1 VRVAGSLPCVCVA
14 GCGFVFAGGWQEFET
29 LEFDRPQTLSTTATT
44 VLTFV
49 VAAADDDGGG
59 SDATESTGSSADS
72 EAAAA
77 PPPPSDGQE
86 DGTEPTEPLEFE
98 AELLDF
104 EAEGDDDDDDDDD
117 GSGSR
122 DDGGLPFAGFVCYM
136 DVDLVARGSREI
148 DTLRDR
154 THWAQQ
160 MLLFEATTVYP
171 GELITLEATVD
182 NTRGPFTV
190 YTFEAY
196 VSAAAAA
203 TTDDADDIRGSGS
216 GSGRRSLGRVVLDEH
231 F

>member
-1 VRVAGSLPCVCVA
+1 MCVA

-104 EAEGDDDDDDDDD
+104 EAEGDDDDDDDA